1 MNEKC
6 FWRNG
11 EQTNGPTTLEE
22 LTAAVERGEVD
33 AATNVSND
41 GETWRPAGTYSELTE
56 ALAKASAE
64 KAGKE
69 TVNAT
74 AASGEGKRK
83 KGCGCAAA
91 VLLVLATL
99 AVLPAINAIPRAER
113 YMKCINNMKCIA
125 LAIHNFT
132 DANGAS
138 PPAYTVDENGEP
150 LHSWRVALLPYIG
163 ESGLYLRIRHDEP
176 WDSEWNSQ
184 FHDQMPAIYACPSAP
199 LKSGLTTYAAVVDD
213 EGALR
218 PTYHRVYGGSGVKPE
233 EIADGAENTMFLVER
248 RALVCWMDPTHET
261 SLESLAETIGSG
273 HAAGALAVM
282 FDGSVRRIERKIEPE
297 TLRSLAT
304 AAGGEAVDVDAVAKK
319 IVGPPSDL

>member
-1 MNEKC
+1 MSENKY

-11 EQTNGPTTLEE
+11 EQTSGPATLEE

-41 GETWRPAGTYSELTE
+41 GETWRPGGTYSELSE
-56 ALAKASAE
+56 ALAE

-69 TVNAT
+69 TANAT
-74 AASGEGKRK
+74 ASSGESKRK
-83 KGCGCAAA
+83 KGCGCGCALALLFLAA
-91 VLLVLATL
+91 L
-99 AVLPAINAIPRAER
+99 AVLQAIKAIHSTER
-113 YMKCINNMKCIA
+113 YMKCLYNMKCIA

-132 DANGAS
+132 DVNGAS

-163 ESGLYLRIRHDEP
+163 ESKLYLQIRHDEP

-199 LKSGLTTYAAVVDD
+199 LKPGLTTYAAVVDD

-218 PTYHRVYGGSGVKPE
+218 PTYHRVYGGSSVKPE
-233 EIADGAENTMFLVER
+233 EIADGAENTIFLVER

-273 HAAGALAVM
+273 HALGALAVM
-282 FDGSVRRIERKIEPE
+282 FDGSVRRIERNIEPK
-297 TLRSLAT
+297 TLRALAT

-319 IVGPPSDL
+319 EAESP

>member
-1 MNEKC
+1 MSENKY

-33 AATNVSND
+33 AATNVSSD
-41 GETWRPAGTYSELTE
+41 GETWRPGGTYSELSE
-56 ALAKASAE
+56 ALAE

-69 TVNAT
+69 TANAT
-74 AASGEGKRK
+74 ASSGEGKRK
-83 KGCGCAAA
+83 KGCGCGCASA
-91 VLLVLATL
+91 VFLFLALLIMIP
-99 AVLPAINAIPRAER
+99 PAIDAFRNAEL
-113 YMKCINNMKCIA
+113 YMECRNNMKRIA

-132 DANGAS
+132 DINGAS

-163 ESGLYLRIRHDEP
+163 ESKLYSLIRHDEP

-199 LKSGLTTYAAVVDD
+199 LKPGLTTYAAVVDN

-233 EIADGAENTMFLVER
+233 EIADGAENTIFRVER
-248 RALVCWMDPTHET
+248 RALVCWMAPTREI

-273 HAAGALAVM
+273 HALGALAVM
-282 FDGSVRRIERKIEPE
+282 FDGSVRRIERNIEPK
-297 TLRSLAT
+297 TLRALAT
-304 AAGGEAVDVDAVAKK
+304 AAGGETVDVDAVAKK
-319 IVGPPSDL
+319 EAESP

>member
-1 MNEKC
+1 MSENKY

-33 AATNVSND
+33 AATNVSSD
-41 GETWRPAGTYSELTE
+41 GETWRPGGTYSELSE
-56 ALAKASAE
+56 ALAE

-69 TVNAT
+69 TANAT
-74 AASGEGKRK
+74 ASSGESKRK
-83 KGCGCAAA
+83 KGCGCGCALALLFLAA
-91 VLLVLATL
+91 L
-99 AVLPAINAIPRAER
+99 AVLPAIKAIPSTER
-113 YMKCINNMKCIA
+113 YMKCLNNMKRIA

-138 PPAYTVDENGEP
+138 PPAYTVDEKGEP

-163 ESGLYLRIRHDEP
+163 GNKLYSQIRHDEP

-199 LKSGLTTYAAVVDD
+199 LEPGLTTYAAVVDN

-218 PTYHRVYGGSGVKPE
+218 PTYHRAYGGSGVKPE
-233 EIADGAENTMFLVER
+233 EIADGAENTIFLVER

-273 HAAGALAVM
+273 HALGALAVM

-297 TLRSLAT
+297 TLRALAT

-319 IVGPPSDL
+319 VAESP